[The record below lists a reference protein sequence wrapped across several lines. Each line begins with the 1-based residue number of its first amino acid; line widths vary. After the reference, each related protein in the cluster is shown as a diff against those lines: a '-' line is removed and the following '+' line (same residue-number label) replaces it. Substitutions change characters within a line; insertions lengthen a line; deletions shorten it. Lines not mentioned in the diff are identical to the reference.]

1 VRPHRCHTAV
11 VALVL
16 CLVAIG
22 CSSPATDAAPTPPS
36 MPPISEPSV
45 ATEPARPVLRYVALG
60 DSLASGM
67 GGEASY
73 ADFYARG
80 LQRQTVTPVELTNLG
95 RPGWTSAQL
104 LEALRTS
111 AMFRTAVT
119 QADIITWDIGGNDI
133 IRAVVRSRDGT
144 CGGADGL
151 DCVRETT
158 EDFATHWDAITDEL
172 VALRRDENVSLRT
185 FDLYT
190 PFVPPG
196 PRTDELLAELGAM
209 NATIAASDGYHGI
222 KVAHVAAAFEG
233 ALDEL
238 IDDDGLHP
246 SRAGHRRIAELLLAL
261 DEPSTG

>member
-1 VRPHRCHTAV
+1 VTRHQRAALV
-11 VALVL
+11 VLVL
-16 CLVAIG
+16 CLLAVG
-22 CSSPATDAAPTPPS
+22 CSSPAPDAAPAPP
-36 MPPISEPSV
+36 PTTAISEPAV
-45 ATEPARPVLRYVALG
+45 ATEPARRVLRYVALG

-80 LQRQTVTPVELTNLG
+80 LQRQTVRPVELTNLG

-104 LEALRTS
+104 LEALRSS
-111 AMFRTAVT
+111 AMFRSAVA
-119 QADIITWDIGGNDI
+119 QADIVTWDIGGNDI
-133 IRAVVRSRDGT
+133 IRAVVRSREGT
-144 CGGADGL
+144 CGGDDGL

-158 EDFATHWDAITDEL
+158 EDFAAQWDAITDEL
-172 VALRRDENVSLRT
+172 ATLRRDADVALRT

-196 PRTDELLAELGAM
+196 TRSEETLAELAAM
-209 NATIAASDGYHGI
+209 NSVIAASDGRYGI
-222 KVAHVAAAFEG
+222 KVAHVADAFDG

-246 SRAGHRRIAELLLAL
+246 SRAGHQRIAELLLAL
-261 DEPSTG
+261 DEPSQD